1 MSEYICTHLEFGP
14 MAEKLQERTNYMM
27 GNKRNSK

>member
-14 MAEKLQERTNYMM
+14 MAENAKNGQFA
-27 GNKRNSK
+27 

>member
-14 MAEKLQERTNYMM
+14 MAEKLQERTNYMTTVR
-27 GNKRNSK
+27 GK